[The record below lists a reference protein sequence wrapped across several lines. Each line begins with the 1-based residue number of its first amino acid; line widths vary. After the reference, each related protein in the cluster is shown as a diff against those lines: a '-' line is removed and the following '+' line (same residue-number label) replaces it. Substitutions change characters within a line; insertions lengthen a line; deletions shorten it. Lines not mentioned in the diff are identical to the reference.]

1 MWLFIR
7 SWCFLNYKDTKK
19 SKEIMAKQRKTK
31 PGQKNLRPQNVSP
44 KSAKSREFDQ
54 KNQSMMGFIS
64 ELEKNI
70 KLVIQYTFK
79 RQLNQIETQ
88 VFLDPSITIKIAKE
102 RGIIHPPRRE
112 KFVEEKM
119 KYPMST
125 DFLIHFSDKS
135 VIAVDVKH
143 TSDLGDYSLD
153 KLEIAREYW
162 SLKRINWVMLT
173 ENELNS
179 TLLSNLLKTQVFANE
194 AVCSQANKIK
204 DEIKNSK
211 QVYTIKQLIEK
222 ISKEQATQKLNIRNS
237 IYHLLNEHFFV
248 LPEDKFLNDQSLL
261 IQKNEIN

>member
-1 MWLFIR
+1 
-7 SWCFLNYKDTKK
+7 
-19 SKEIMAKQRKTK
+19 MAKQRKTK
-31 PGQKNLRPQNVSP
+31 PGQKNLRTQNVAP

-54 KNQSMMGFIS
+54 ENQSIRDYIS

-79 RQLNQIETQ
+79 KQLKQIETQ
-88 VFLDPSITIKIAKE
+88 VLLEPLITIEIAKE
-102 RGIIHPPRRE
+102 KGIIHPPRKE
-112 KFVEEKM
+112 KFTEEKM
-119 KYPMST
+119 KYSMST
-125 DFLIHFSDKS
+125 DFIIHFNDKS

-143 TSDLGDYSLD
+143 TSDLSDYSLE

-179 TLLSNLLKTQVFANE
+179 TLLYNLLKTQVFVNE
-194 AVCSQANKIK
+194 DVISQANKIK
-204 DEIKNSK
+204 GEIKNSK

-222 ISKEQATQKLNIRNS
+222 ISKEQATQKLNIRNA
-237 IYHLLNEHFFV
+237 IYYLLNDHFFE
-248 LPEDKFLNDQSLL
+248 LPVSEFLNDQSLL